1 MSGSG
6 WLGRGGSVGGGWG
19 GLKGIVRLGRGR
31 EGWSRMGEDRG
42 GVSDQP
48 SFEPPE
54 GVLDLRRGRPVG
66 SGAMNWSNSTWSVHS
81 SIIARS
87 CARRPY
93 PSSSACTDSES
104 GSGLGAMIGTSPA
117 AFKVGREVIL
127 CTRLSFLRFIDSLA
141 LGLLYV
147 ILGQLACV
155 AHPLADLA
163 EIRPGDGWVNGTR
176 RT

>member
-1 MSGSG
+1 MRAERDCQAGEG
-6 WLGRGGSVGGGWG
+6 QGRV
-19 GLKGIVRLGRGR
+19 V
-31 EGWSRMGEDRG
+31 MAGEDRG
-42 GVSDQP
+42 EMSDQP

-81 SIIARS
+81 STIARS